1 MSKIPDLLRQ
11 LADEIEEK
19 ENYEDLNLIT
29 VNTKLNDLEVIS
41 CKNKDKMKEVAD
53 AFATFANILGRE

>member
-19 ENYEDLNLIT
+19 ENYEDANLIT
-29 VNTKLNDLEVIS
+29 VNTRLSDLEVIS
-41 CKNKDKMKEVAD
+41 YKNKDKMKEVAD

>member
-41 CKNKDKMKEVAD
+41 CKNKAKMKEVAD
-53 AFATFANILGRE
+53 AFATFANILGRD